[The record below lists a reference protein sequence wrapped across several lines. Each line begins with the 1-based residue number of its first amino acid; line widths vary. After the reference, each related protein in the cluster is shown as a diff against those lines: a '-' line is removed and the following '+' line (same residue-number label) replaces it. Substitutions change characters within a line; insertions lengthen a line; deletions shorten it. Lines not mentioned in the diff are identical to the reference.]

1 MKEIKD
7 AYAVFIASKL
17 TLEDYFKISILC
29 ATRYDVDKFN
39 IKPAELKYD
48 RVIMVFRDH
57 PKNKD
62 DYFLGQDFSK
72 LHSKSPIE
80 IKIESLMSML
90 GKSPLGD
97 VPFENVCTVFKL
109 KNTKDS
115 HGRKVIRGH
124 KHYSVPGG
132 DGDIKVG
139 VWEWNLDAPNTIF
152 WLPSENL
159 IENLYRC
166 DKTPSCGY
174 TTKRLQV
181 NFNQVVGDIHQHLSP
196 PSFTNICHQHIKL
209 RTWMHTKELVL
220 TSRKSL
226 PKSNHMEVTVIQ
238 FLS

>member
-1 MKEIKD
+1 MNQIEESYKK
-7 AYAVFIASKL
+7 FLASKL
-17 TLEDYFKISILC
+17 TLEDYFKISILY
-29 ATRYDVDKFN
+29 ATRFNADKFN
-39 IKPAELKYD
+39 IKPNNLKYD

-57 PKNKD
+57 PKNPD

-80 IKIESLMSML
+80 IKVESLLSML
-90 GKSPLGD
+90 GKPPLGD
-97 VPFENVCTVFKL
+97 LLIEDMCTVYKL
-109 KNTKDS
+109 ENTKDC
-115 HGRKVIRGH
+115 HGKKVIRGY

-220 TSRKSL
+220 TNRKSH
-226 PKSNHMEVTVIQ
+226 PKSNHMGVTMIQ